1 MLYVQFFKVNSL
13 PLNPLPHAWYLVLSG
28 SNCETYVTDASSNY
42 KRVGN
47 SLMIN
52 ELITQ
57 ALDEL
62 NTTEVVNNITD
73 RDNLTLSSNT
83 LVYVIDATGD
93 VTVSSGAALYIYRH
107 LTTSFHKIAEYESID
122 LSIAWSNINGKP
134 TSSPIQIDQAVTN
147 SHTHTNKTILDSI
160 QEALTTI
167 LKSGY
172 DGVVSWVSTN
182 GSNLLSHLSNTS
194 NPHSVTKSQVGLGNV
209 PDLDTTSAVSNDHTH
224 SNKTLLDSYTQTE
237 LDLQSSVVNRV
248 LSVMLGSDVTNNNAV
263 ANTLQDVTGLSFPV
277 VNGKRYWF
285 RFVILYTAETT
296 TTGSRWTI
304 NTPAFTTLTYKSEY
318 TLTETTKVD
327 NQGLQNVDL
336 PIDSGNTSLLDGN
349 VAIIEGIIN
358 TNAAGSIIAR
368 FASELANSSI
378 TAKVGSFVEYR
389 KLN

>member
-1 MLYVQFFKVNSL
+1 MYVQFFKVNSL
-13 PLNPLPHAWYLVLSG
+13 PVSGVPNAWYLVLNGNYS
-28 SNCETYVTDASSNY
+28 ETYVTDNTGVF

-57 ALDEL
+57 ALDGL

-73 RDNLTLSSNT
+73 RDSLTLSSNT

-122 LSIAWSNINGKP
+122 LSIAWVNISGKP
-134 TSSPIQIDQAVTN
+134 TSTPIQIDQAVTN
-147 SHTHTNKTILDSI
+147 SHTHTNKT
-160 QEALTTI
+160 
-167 LKSGY
+167 
-172 DGVVSWVSTN
+172 
-182 GSNLLSHLSNTS
+182 
-194 NPHSVTKSQVGLGNV
+194 
-209 PDLDTTSAVSNDHTH
+209 
-224 SNKTLLDSYTQTE
+224 LLDSYTQTE
-237 LDLQSSVVNRV
+237 SDLQSSVVNRV
-248 LSVMLGSDVTNNNAV
+248 LSVMLGSDVINNNAV

-277 VNGKRYWF
+277 VNGKQYWF
-285 RFVILYTAETT
+285 RFVILYTAQTT

-368 FASELANSSI
+368 FASELANNSI

-389 KLN
+389 QLN